1 MTDSTEAPAYRH
13 PQVYHTMRGLMLS
26 GGRGSA
32 GPVVAAP
39 PVAAPPVA
47 ARPVSLPGVAR
58 QAEPAH
64 DDAAGLYELR
74 RYSEPND

>member
-1 MTDSTEAPAYRH
+1 MTESAKTPAYRH

-32 GPVVAAP
+32 D
-39 PVAAPPVA
+39 PVAAAPTSAPTA
-47 ARPVSLPGVAR
+47 AKEI
-58 QAEPAH
+58 EPAH

>member
-26 GGRGSA
+26 SGRGPA
-32 GPVVAAP
+32 GPVLAALP
-39 PVAAPPVA
+39 APAAL
-47 ARPVSLPGVAR
+47 LPSIVVE
-58 QAEPAH
+58 AEPAH

>member
-39 PVAAPPVA
+39 PVAA
-47 ARPVSLPGVAR
+47 RPVSLPGVAR